1 MGKNKRL
8 LEEPEEA
15 SPGSAGECRLATAS
29 SPAPSSDAP
38 LSPCESRSP
47 SPCRSTV
54 SPAVSTQGEDG
65 ASSRDSGA
73 GTSGGGGGGSSSS
86 KTSNNP
92 YAAGLKPRC
101 NSEELVHV
109 DCHLENKDLW
119 DKFHDLGTEMI
130 ITKSGSRPALV
141 QDGGPRKRSESGYE
155 PRSWPPINGSL
166 MHRVVYDRSRSPLA
180 AATRRLPESRPPAAA
195 DPDGCARR
203 ALVTPGTA

>member
-1 MGKNKRL
+1 ML
-8 LEEPEEA
+8 LQNGCWRSPRRRPREA
-15 SPGSAGECRLATAS
+15 RASAGWRRPLL
-29 SPAPSSDAP
+29 PAPSSDAP

-65 ASSRDSGA
+65 TSSRDSGA
-73 GTSGGGGGGSSSS
+73 GTSGGGGGSSSS

-130 ITKSGSRPALV
+130 ITKSGR
-141 QDGGPRKRSESGYE
+141 
-155 PRSWPPINGSL
+155 
-166 MHRVVYDRSRSPLA
+166 
-180 AATRRLPESRPPAAA
+180 
-195 DPDGCARR
+195 
-203 ALVTPGTA
+203 

>member
-1 MGKNKRL
+1 MLRISDSGKSDSSGLSIVAGKSGGSEHHHLGGLAPKPESMASLSPRSRSDTASPVARRGCERL

-73 GTSGGGGGGSSSS
+73 GTSGGGGSSSS

-130 ITKSGSRPALV
+130 ITKSGR
-141 QDGGPRKRSESGYE
+141 
-155 PRSWPPINGSL
+155 
-166 MHRVVYDRSRSPLA
+166 
-180 AATRRLPESRPPAAA
+180 
-195 DPDGCARR
+195 
-203 ALVTPGTA
+203 

>member
-1 MGKNKRL
+1 MPCLVSDRL
-8 LEEPEEA
+8 LEELEEA
-15 SPGSAGECRLATAS
+15 SPGSECRLATAS
-29 SPAPSSDAP
+29 SPAPSSDGAP

-73 GTSGGGGGGSSSS
+73 GTSGGGGGSSSSS
-86 KTSNNP
+86 KSSNNP

-130 ITKSGSRPALV
+130 ITKSGR
-141 QDGGPRKRSESGYE
+141 
-155 PRSWPPINGSL
+155 
-166 MHRVVYDRSRSPLA
+166 
-180 AATRRLPESRPPAAA
+180 
-195 DPDGCARR
+195 
-203 ALVTPGTA
+203 

>member
-1 MGKNKRL
+1 MKKTLRYVNHALSLRKRAEMLIKSVFRIHVVAERL

-65 ASSRDSGA
+65 TSSRDSGA
-73 GTSGGGGGGSSSS
+73 GTSGGGGGSSSS

-130 ITKSGSRPALV
+130 ITKSGRHKSA
-141 QDGGPRKRSESGYE
+141 YE
-155 PRSWPPINGSL
+155 RTCF
-166 MHRVVYDRSRSPLA
+166 MHMA
-180 AATRRLPESRPPAAA
+180 GAA
-195 DPDGCARR
+195 DEGVLFLK
-203 ALVTPGTA
+203 ALCKLHSTQSEI